1 MRYLYSLVFLAFLGL
16 TACSKSAETP
26 DQAPVDNSSFN
37 PATATLLRQGS
48 LTGNMNYAV
57 SGTVKLYAAHGKHYL
72 RFENFSSSNGP
83 DLKVYLSADTR
94 ATQFLSLG
102 NLKGV
107 SGTQTY
113 EITQMPDF
121 ARLNHLLIWCQQFS
135 VLFGHSVLQ

>member
-57 SGTVKLYAAHGKHYL
+57 SGTVKLYAA
-72 RFENFSSSNGP
+72 N
-83 DLKVYLSADTR
+83 
-94 ATQFLSLG
+94 
-102 NLKGV
+102 
-107 SGTQTY
+107 
-113 EITQMPDF
+113 
-121 ARLNHLLIWCQQFS
+121 
-135 VLFGHSVLQ
+135 